1 MPSRPIITRSSHTAA
16 VAPVRRHRLS
26 PPCTRYIA
34 TAFGGRCTSTL
45 FALGLLLPGREPV
58 VRAPS
63 SSAIGPGERR
73 VIVAPAETLSVSGG
87 AAGVSRGDVVVLLLP
102 GPVGSAFSMRSVVR
116 ELQARGIEPL
126 VVDPLGMGASARPKR
141 ADYSL
146 SAQAARIAK
155 VLEWELPVGVS
166 VIVAAQGTSA
176 TIAFHLAATDTA
188 RVRGVVSIA
197 GGPIDK
203 QGTPGVRTAL
213 TFAALLDNPIGRGF
227 AKRKFVSALRDQS
240 ADDRWL
246 TNDVVKR
253 YVAPIEND
261 LRGLLRTLGA
271 MQASVDQFPIASRL
285 SRITVPVHLLVGDK
299 RLASAPSAAQV
310 SMLQAHVKQFSID
323 TLHPGGTMLHEE
335 RAPDVARAIIGLVRG
350 VR

>member
-1 MPSRPIITRSSHTAA
+1 MLNRIVA
-16 VAPVRRHRLS
+16 VGAS
-26 PPCTRYIA
+26 A
-34 TAFGGRCTSTL
+34 L
-45 FALGLLLPGREPV
+45 FALGLFFPGREPRV
-58 VRAPS
+58 AVRA
-63 SSAIGPGERR
+63 ATKVGPGERR
-73 VIVAPAETLSVSGG
+73 VAVAPAETLSVSGG
-87 AAGVSRGDVVVLLLP
+87 ADGVSRGDVVVVLLP

-116 ELQARGIEPL
+116 ELQARGVEPL
-126 VVDPLGMGASARPKR
+126 VIDPLGMGASTRPKG
-141 ADYSL
+141 ADYTL

-155 VLEWELPVGVS
+155 ALEVELPAGVS

-240 ADDRWL
+240 ADVSWL
-246 TNDVVKR
+246 TNDAVKR

-271 MQASVDQFPIASRL
+271 MQASVEQFPIESRL
-285 SRITVPVHLLVGDK
+285 TRITVPVHLLVGDK
-299 RLASAPSAAQV
+299 PSTSAPSVAQV
-310 SMLQAHVKQFSID
+310 SMLQTRLKRFSID
-323 TLHPGGTMLHEE
+323 TLRPGGTMLHEE
-335 RAPDVARAIIGLVRG
+335 RAPDVARAIMDLLR
-350 VR
+350 RAQ